1 MFNKHTGN
9 GSFSKRR
16 DVLSLEDTFTQSKDL
31 GITADILRLSKNWK
45 APQKRSPRLLIIF
58 FLHITLPA
66 GNEIRCRDNFR

>member
-31 GITADILRLSKNWK
+31 GITADILRLSKTEKPPKKDPLDFW
-45 APQKRSPRLLIIF
+45 
-58 FLHITLPA
+58 
-66 GNEIRCRDNFR
+66 